1 MSASSSSRGKASGA
15 AYHALPVAPAINP
28 EADSGDLEDSGIL
41 GSEPEPHHHPE
52 VELDAKILWIL
63 FALGCAVLL
72 PWNVII
78 TAMPYFLSQLQD
90 SPYRGSFGSYVT
102 TSFTVANFAVLAFA
116 TVTSKQASQSRRI
129 TLSSLLIA
137 LLTLFLTLT
146 TFLTLTPTL
155 FFFLTLSNGILQA
168 IFGGY
173 LQTSVMV
180 IGALFG
186 PRAMQAVMSG
196 QAAVA
201 VIVSGVQVISSA
213 ASVWGEAPEGYDAE
227 AVTDGKAEAAAAFKF
242 FGLSTVF
249 MLGTV
254 GAYVWLRGMPAYK
267 KAERGW

>member
-1 MSASSSSRGKASGA
+1 
-15 AYHALPVAPAINP
+15 
-28 EADSGDLEDSGIL
+28 
-41 GSEPEPHHHPE
+41 
-52 VELDAKILWIL
+52 
-63 FALGCAVLL
+63 
-72 PWNVII
+72 
-78 TAMPYFLSQLQD
+78 
-90 SPYRGSFGSYVT
+90 
-102 TSFTVANFAVLAFA
+102 
-116 TVTSKQASQSRRI
+116 
-129 TLSSLLIA
+129 
-137 LLTLFLTLT
+137 
-146 TFLTLTPTL
+146 
-155 FFFLTLSNGILQA
+155 
-168 IFGGY
+168 
-173 LQTSVMV
+173 MV

-267 KAERGW
+267 KAVEPMESRARFGRGEDRDEETEGLVGGRRGTKKNDDKAQIVRVAKANWLAEAAVAWVFIVTLVRTPSLVTTLWALWVLISTFRRCSQRLQ